1 MTPELARTLLPD
13 TGFMR
18 DALRELIDRE
28 IGMNIGDRG
37 AAPVAE
43 AACCGRR
50 RRVVFPLVRSSAAH
64 ERSVQQWRAPCAALA
79 NNRRGL
85 RRVDLVTM

>member
-28 IGMNIGDRG
+28 IGMNIVDPALHQSLTLR
-37 AAPVAE
+37 VAGV
-43 AACCGRR
+43 AGGS
-50 RRVVFPLVRSSAAH
+50 FFRSCDPA
-64 ERSVQQWRAPCAALA
+64 
-79 NNRRGL
+79 
-85 RRVDLVTM
+85 